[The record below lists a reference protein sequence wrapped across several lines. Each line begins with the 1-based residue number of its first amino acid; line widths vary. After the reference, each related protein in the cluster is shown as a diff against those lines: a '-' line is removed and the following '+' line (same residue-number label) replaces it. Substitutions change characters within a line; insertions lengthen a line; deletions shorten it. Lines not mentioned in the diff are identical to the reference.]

1 MYGLTSNSL
10 VVGESLGSCSASDER
25 QARRR
30 GRLAT
35 RRGRR
40 ATRRGRS
47 VAVAAVDYR
56 AATAVV

>member
-1 MYGLTSNSL
+1 MYGLAGQTMYGLTLKLSRSRSR
-10 VVGESLGSCSASDER
+10 VCGRADER
-25 QARRR
+25 QAR
-30 GRLAT
+30 

-56 AATAVV
+56 AATAVA